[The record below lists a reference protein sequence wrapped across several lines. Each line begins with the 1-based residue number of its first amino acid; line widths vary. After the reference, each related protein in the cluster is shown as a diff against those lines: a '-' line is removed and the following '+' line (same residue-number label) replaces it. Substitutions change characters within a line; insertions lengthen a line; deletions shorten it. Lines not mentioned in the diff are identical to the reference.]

1 MTGGA
6 IADRQAVIVI
16 SSHVARG
23 SVGNRAAVFALE
35 TLGHAVWAVPTIIL
49 PWHPGHGRATRIVP
63 PPDAF
68 DALIGDLASSP
79 WLGEVGAVL
88 TGYLG
93 HPGQAPAIARLVRA
107 VKARNP
113 SALYVCDPVIGDLG
127 GLYVAQDTAAAIRD
141 DLFAIADIATPNRYE
156 LSWLAGEA
164 CETTDDIMRAAS
176 SAPPARMLV
185 TSFPASGPDMIG
197 NLWIGDG
204 DPLVAEHPR
213 VDSPPNGL
221 GDLTA
226 ALLLARLMAGQGGR
240 EALRSTTAS
249 VFEVLAKT
257 AAQSADELT
266 LEECAPCLADPA
278 AEVSLRP
285 LKLPE
290 GAVR

>member
-1 MTGGA
+1 MTLANPDNDRLTELRQREMLREYVFTSRVPVVGGL
-6 IADRQAVIVI
+6 IARCRAAWNSVATKWQARPVMEQQ
-16 SSHVARG
+16 SAF
-23 SVGNRAAVFALE
+23 NRALVDWLE
-35 TLGHAVWAVPTIIL
+35 RPAG
-49 PWHPGHGRATRIVP
+49 
-63 PPDAF
+63 
-68 DALIGDLASSP
+68 LAE
-79 WLGEVGAVL
+79 L
-88 TGYLG
+88 
-93 HPGQAPAIARLVRA
+93 
-107 VKARNP
+107 
-113 SALYVCDPVIGDLG
+113 
-127 GLYVAQDTAAAIRD
+127 D

-176 SAPPARMLV
+176 SAPPARLLV

-204 DPLVAEHPR
+204 DPVAAEHPR

-226 ALLLARLMAGQGGR
+226 ALLLARLMAGHGGR